1 MFGFLATYHAA
12 FGLSGSIVIDEG
24 TNGLGIIGTGA
35 ARCGSNGVVVHAPT
49 QISMR
54 ISGTYQSI
62 LPDGQVASVNWD
74 DGGFQIDWPSGSEAG
89 LCDTIISANSLS
101 IDDGD
106 SVDWDLHAMSEP
118 DNDIGHGLGQ
128 DALGLEQCIARI
140 YALFLKNRAD
150 SESTMIVGDSS
161 TNEWDAL
168 LTSGST
174 LTLPADSFFC
184 LISEEPNGLDVVS
197 DNCNLK
203 IESDGGDLNYSINL
217 CATSN

>member
-24 TNGLGIIGTGA
+24 TNGDGIIGTGA
-35 ARCGSNGVVVHAPT
+35 SRCGSNGVVVHAPT

-54 ISGTYQSI
+54 ISGSYQSI

-74 DGGFQIDWPSGSEAG
+74 EGGFQIDYPSGSEPG
-89 LCDTIISANSLS
+89 LCDTILSANNLT
-101 IDDGD
+101 IEDGD
-106 SVDWDLHAMSEP
+106 SVDWDLHGLSEP

-128 DALGLEQCIARI
+128 DALGLETCTSRI

-161 TNEWDAL
+161 SNQWDSL
-168 LTSGST
+168 LTAGST

-184 LISEEPNGLDVVS
+184 LISEEPNGLDVAS

-203 IESDGGDLNYSINL
+203 IESDGGTLSLGLNY
-217 CATSN
+217 CACSN